1 MLAIE
6 TVNITKKF
14 GDLVAVDRVNLKVE
28 GGELYGLLGPNGAG
42 KTTTIRMLCCLLTP
56 TEGAG
61 RVGGYDVQKDAAEI
75 RKIIGVCPQETTM
88 YDRLTG
94 RENVELIGKMHK
106 MPKIELK
113 KRSESLLEK
122 MELLQRAD
130 EQIRNYSGG
139 MKRRLDI
146 IMSLVHNP
154 KILFLD
160 EPTLG
165 LDPAARRVVWDF
177 IEELKKEGKTMILT
191 THYMDEA
198 DALCDRIAIIDYG
211 KIIAEDTPEQ
221 LKEKIGAGDVIEIDF
236 TGDTTTATKSLEK
249 FKFVRKVSKIQG
261 HLVIVAEA
269 GITRLGE
276 ITNTLHNCGSSVGK
290 IAVRQ
295 NTLEDVFIH
304 LTGRRLGE

>member
-1 MLAIE
+1 
-6 TVNITKKF
+6 
-14 GDLVAVDRVNLKVE
+14 
-28 GGELYGLLGPNGAG
+28 
-42 KTTTIRMLCCLLTP
+42 
-56 TEGAG
+56 
-61 RVGGYDVQKDAAEI
+61 
-75 RKIIGVCPQETTM
+75 M
-88 YDRLTG
+88 YERLTG
-94 RENVELIGKMHK
+94 RENVGLIGKMHK
-106 MPKIELK
+106 LPKTEL
-113 KRSESLLEK
+113 RRRTEALLEK
-122 MELLQRAD
+122 MELLERAD
-130 EQIRNYSGG
+130 EQVRNYSGG

-154 KILFLD
+154 QILFLD

-165 LDPAARRVVWDF
+165 LDPAARHVVWDF
-177 IEELKKEGKTMILT
+177 IEELKKEKKTIILT

-198 DALCDRIAIIDYG
+198 DVLCDQVAVIDYG

-221 LKEKIGAGDVIEIDF
+221 LKEKVGAGDIIEIDF
-236 TGDTTTATKSLEK
+236 TGDAASAIKSLER

-276 ITNTLHNCGSSVGK
+276 ITNTLHNCGGSVGK